1 MNIKKVLLPRKNPND
16 PQIKSYV
23 RAVQAGQKMYHLTSN
38 NGKWVVKKALSQKAA
53 KVFDNK
59 EKATVYA
66 IKVAK
71 NHRTELIIHGK
82 DGRIQDRKSYGNS
95 S

>member
-1 MNIKKVLLPRKNPND
+1 MNAKKVFLPRRNPDD

-23 RAVQAGQKMYHLTSN
+23 RAVQAGQKMYHLALN
-38 NGKWVVKKALSQKAA
+38 DGKWVVKKALAKSVS

-59 EKATVYA
+59 EKATAYA

-71 NHRTELIIHGK
+71 NDGTELIIHGE
-82 DGRIQDRKSYGNS
+82 DGRIQDRKSFPS
-95 S
+95 RR